1 MEVVSGDDGY
11 MTVVRGWVVMF
22 LVLSGDWVRRSSPK
36 KEQGKNRTETEMG
49 CNSSKAEPPP
59 LENTMHHHHHADV
72 AEFQKP
78 KTLKQEVVLQ
88 IPGCKVHLMDQGEA
102 LELAQGHFTI
112 MKIMEQNVALATII
126 KVGNSVQWP
135 LTKDEPVVKVDAL
148 HYLFSLPVKDGG
160 EPLSYGVTFPEQCY
174 GNMEMLDS
182 FLKDHSCFSG
192 LERNKKSDLKWEE
205 FAPRVEDYNHFLA
218 RAIAGGT
225 GQIVKGIFLCSN
237 AYTNQVQKGG
247 ETILNTAAEKN
258 NGGMV
263 TESMNHRSDA
273 TKNNATN
280 DNLKRVRKLTNMTER
295 LTKSLLDGVGIMSG
309 SVMTPVLK
317 SQPGQA
323 FLNMLPGEVLLASL
337 DAVNRVFEAA
347 EAAEKQTFSATS
359 QAATRMVS
367 NRFGEEAGE
376 ATEHVFATAGHAVN
390 TAWNVSK
397 IRKAI
402 NPASSANA
410 AGALRN
416 SAKNRNVIY

>member
-1 MEVVSGDDGY
+1 
-11 MTVVRGWVVMF
+11 
-22 LVLSGDWVRRSSPK
+22 
-36 KEQGKNRTETEMG
+36 MG
-49 CNSSKAEPPP
+49 CNSSKAEPP
-59 LENTMHHHHHADV
+59 LENSIHHHHHHHH

-88 IPGCKVHLMDQGEA
+88 IPGCKVHLMDEGEA
-102 LELAQGHFTI
+102 IELAQGHFTI
-112 MKIMEQNVALATII
+112 MKIMDKNVPLATTI

-174 GNMEMLDS
+174 GNMGMLDS
-182 FLKDHSCFSG
+182 FLKDQSCFSG
-192 LERNKKSDLKWEE
+192 LERNKKSDLNWED
-205 FAPRVEDYNHFLA
+205 FAPRVEYYNHFLA

-225 GQIVKGIFLCSN
+225 GQIVKGIFMCSN

-258 NGGMV
+258 NGSVV
-263 TESMNHRSDA
+263 TESMNQRSDA

-280 DNLKRVRKLTNMTER
+280 ENLKRVRKLTNMTEK

-309 SVMTPVLK
+309 SMMTPVLK

-323 FLNMLPGEVLLASL
+323 FLKMLPGEVLLASL

-376 ATEHVFATAGHAVN
+376 ATEHVFATAGHSVN

>member
-1 MEVVSGDDGY
+1 
-11 MTVVRGWVVMF
+11 
-22 LVLSGDWVRRSSPK
+22 
-36 KEQGKNRTETEMG
+36 MG
-49 CNSSKAEPPP
+49 CNSSKAEPP
-59 LENTMHHHHHADV
+59 LENSNHHHHHHH

-88 IPGCKVHLMDQGEA
+88 IPGCKVHLMDEGEA
-102 LELAQGHFTI
+102 IELAQGHFTI
-112 MKIMEQNVALATII
+112 MKIMDQNVPLATSI

-174 GNMEMLDS
+174 GNMGMLDS
-182 FLKDHSCFSG
+182 FLKDQSCFSG
-192 LERNKKSDLKWEE
+192 LERNKKSDLNWEE

-225 GQIVKGIFLCSN
+225 GQIVKGIFMCSN

-258 NGGMV
+258 NGSVV
-263 TESMNHRSDA
+263 TESMNQRSDA

-280 DNLKRVRKLTNMTER
+280 ENLKRVRKLTNMTEK

-309 SVMTPVLK
+309 SMMTPVLK

-323 FLNMLPGEVLLASL
+323 FLKMLPGEVLLASL

-376 ATEHVFATAGHAVN
+376 ATEHVFATAGHSVN

>member
-1 MEVVSGDDGY
+1 
-11 MTVVRGWVVMF
+11 
-22 LVLSGDWVRRSSPK
+22 
-36 KEQGKNRTETEMG
+36 MG
-49 CNSSKAEPPP
+49 CTGSKAEPPM
-59 LENTMHHHHHADV
+59 ENSMHASVSD
-72 AEFQKP
+72 FPKP
-78 KTLKQEVVLQ
+78 KPLKQELVLQ
-88 IPGCKVHLMDQGEA
+88 IPGCKVHLIEEGEA
-102 LELAQGHFTI
+102 LELAQGNFIIT
-112 MKIMEQNVALATII
+112 KILDENVPLATII
-126 KVGNSVQWP
+126 KVGNTVQWP
-135 LTKDEPVVKVDAL
+135 LTKDEPVVKVDGL

-160 EPLSYGVTFPEQCY
+160 EPLSYGVTFPEQSY
-174 GNMEMLDS
+174 GSMGVLDS

-192 LERNKKSDLKWEE
+192 LKGSKKSDLDWEE

-218 RAIAGGT
+218 KAIAGGT
-225 GQIVKGIFLCSN
+225 GQIVKGIFMCSN

-247 ETILNTAAEKN
+247 ETILNSAAENKN
-258 NGGMV
+258 GRMV
-263 TESMNHRSDA
+263 RESMNSRNADA
-273 TKNNATN
+273 TKNSAMNE
-280 DNLKRVRKLTNMTER
+280 NLKRVRKLTNMTEK

-309 SVMTPVLK
+309 SVMAPVLK

-323 FLNMLPGEVLLASL
+323 LLKMLPGEVLLASL

-376 ATEHVFATAGHAVN
+376 ATEHVFASAGHAVN

-397 IRKAI
+397 IRKAM

-416 SAKNRNVIY
+416 SAKNRNVTY